1 MHLYPAAP
9 QRAGFRVTIAA
20 IFGAIVTGLTCS
32 TPALGQQPGE
42 IIKKMQALYT
52 NASSYQAIIKQT
64 QSGKSP
70 RGNYAYTS
78 TSTLKYR
85 RPNQL
90 LVKVTVTASGALA
103 AANGSSSLIVSD
115 GKTMYRYE
123 AKSKMYAK
131 VPAQPKIPP
140 LVGTVGVA
148 LAPFDLAS
156 AKVTSSATVG
166 GRSAYVIQASIAQP
180 SAAPPGSAPQK
191 IVIVLTIDKGNF
203 NLLRVGPVTQPSA
216 LELSDQVFNAPL
228 SASTFAFTPP
238 PGSKLAPPPSAP
250 MPGGRPAPGGGVAPG
265 APHR

>member
-1 MHLYPAAP
+1 
-9 QRAGFRVTIAA
+9 
-20 IFGAIVTGLTCS
+20 
-32 TPALGQQPGE
+32 
-42 IIKKMQALYT
+42 
-52 NASSYQAIIKQT
+52 
-64 QSGKSP
+64 
-70 RGNYAYTS
+70 
-78 TSTLKYR
+78 
-85 RPNQL
+85 
-90 LVKVTVTASGALA
+90 
-103 AANGSSSLIVSD
+103 
-115 GKTMYRYE
+115 MYRYE